1 MILIHLLTLYKNTN
15 SYEIIRK
22 ITNKEPQIHFD
33 PVLIYDFEKEER
45 ERVIKEILATDYQKI
60 KTDMLN
66 QLDEYLK

>member
-1 MILIHLLTLYKNTN
+1 M
-15 SYEIIRK
+15 IIRK
-22 ITNKEPQIHFD
+22 
-33 PVLIYDFEKEER
+33 IYDFEKEER